1 MRSGRQRR
9 RNAMAKSKR
18 FLIGGIIILAA
29 ISYLVVGG
37 MKEAIVY
44 FVTPSELKAKENL
57 SADKFLRMGGMVVKG
72 SLKKD
77 LQTLTYH
84 FELTDGTTTF
94 PVFFKGLPPDLFT
107 EGKGAVVEGRIG
119 KDGVFQATTIMAKHA
134 EEYSPHADGKDAAK
148 SFIPAKDT
156 STK

>member
-1 MRSGRQRR
+1 
-9 RNAMAKSKR
+9 MAKSKR
-18 FLIGGIIILAA
+18 FLLGGIIILAA